1 MIPAG
6 TIIYASD
13 DCPEAVEE
21 ARAHAKAMAL
31 TTEDCR
37 MVRRSGM
44 ILLELRKAWQTQKP
58 AS

>member
-1 MIPAG
+1 MILAG

-13 DCPEAVEE
+13 DCFEAVEE
-21 ARAHAKAMAL
+21 ARAHAKAMRL

-44 ILLELRKAWQTQKP
+44 ILLELRKAWRTQKP

>member
-6 TIIYASD
+6 TIIYASH

-21 ARAHAKAMAL
+21 ARAHAKASAL
-31 TTEDCR
+31 TTDDCR

-44 ILLELRKAWQTQKP
+44 ILLELRRAWQTRKQ
-58 AS
+58 A

>member
-6 TIIYASD
+6 TILYASH
-13 DCPEAVEE
+13 DCQEAVEE

-44 ILLELRKAWQTQKP
+44 ILLELRKAWAKRP
-58 AS
+58 V